1 MMREDTY
8 PGLEADDFGGM
19 TPIGN
24 TIRDAWAFGLLPE
37 GETCGGWTLRALQ
50 RVHEQVVAVW
60 EDCEYDTARLPAEWR
75 AAHERIHM
83 AAIARALEL
92 GWKPEERELPPV
104 PKPGGRD

>member
-1 MMREDTY
+1 MREDIY

-37 GETCGGWTLRALQ
+37 GEQCAGWTLRALQ
-50 RVHEQVVAVW
+50 AVHERVVAVW
-60 EDCEYDTARLPAEWR
+60 EEVDYDTARLPEAWR
-75 AAHERIHM
+75 AAHERIHK

-104 PKPGGRD
+104 PDLGQRD